1 MCIRDSGSRTDSEKA
16 RAIYE
21 WIVDNTARN
30 PKTRGCGT
38 GDIRAMLET
47 GDLTGKCADLNAL
60 YVGLARAAGLPARDV
75 YGIRVADSRFGYKSL
90 GRSAAVS
97 YTHLDVYKRQD
108 QGNVTLAI
116 LGNDLLGA
124 AFDLVSQFGEV
135 RSRVRERDD
144 VACGNTH
151 DDLLS

>member
-1 MCIRDSGSRTDSEKA
+1 MAFEVKGKVPLMPVSLTTGSFGTSNPPSNSAAATALDGLDHAAGVLDLAGSNVVESPGSL
-16 RAIYE
+16 
-21 WIVDNTARN
+21 VDQQQV
-30 PKTRGCGT
+30 
-38 GDIRAMLET
+38 
-47 GDLTGKCADLNAL
+47 NAL
-60 YVGLARAAGLPARDV
+60 TLQLVAVVQPAGV
-75 YGIRVADSRFGYKSL
+75 
-90 GRSAAVS
+90 
-97 YTHLDVYKRQD
+97 D

-151 DDLLS
+151 DDILS

>member
-1 MCIRDSGSRTDSEKA
+1 MCIRDSDAATAQLYTRPTELLPTDGIVRKTATEITRGNRTDTEKA

-60 YVGLARAAGLPARDV
+60 YVL
-75 YGIRVADSRFGYKSL
+75 SL
-90 GRSAAVS
+90 I
-97 YTHLDVYKRQD
+97 H
-108 QGNVTLAI
+108 I
-116 LGNDLLGA
+116 
-124 AFDLVSQFGEV
+124 
-135 RSRVRERDD
+135 
-144 VACGNTH
+144 
-151 DDLLS
+151 